1 MYDEIFDNGIIRIKN
16 KYIRI
21 IEVFPINFN
30 FKSDLEKESILENY
44 KNIFKSLKLDFQ
56 ICVFSQ
62 KEDFTNYFNQIKNNN
77 QKENEIKEEY
87 EIYLTNLIK
96 QNDFYYKRFFIIISL
111 VDENFQNYNEEL
123 NHRCDLL
130 CSMIKKSNEVK
141 IIDNKNDVLE
151 ILNFLYRL

>member
-87 EIYLTNLIK
+87 ELYLTNLIK
-96 QNDFYYKRFFIIISL
+96 NNEIYYKRFFVIISFL
-111 VDENFQNYNEEL
+111 DENFQDYEKEINYRCNLLMNMLNKINET
-123 NHRCDLL
+123 
-130 CSMIKKSNEVK
+130 K
-141 IIDNKNDVLE
+141 IIDNKDNILT
-151 ILNFLYRL
+151 ILNYIYK

>member
-1 MYDEIFDNGIIRIKN
+1 MYDEIFENGIIRIKN

-30 FKSDLEKESILENY
+30 FKSELEKESILENY
-44 KNIFKSLKLDFQ
+44 KNLFKTLKLDFQ

-87 EIYLTNLIK
+87 ELYLTNLIK
-96 QNDFYYKRFFIIISL
+96 ENEIYYKRYFVVISL
-111 VDENFQNYNEEL
+111 LDENYQDFEKEL
-123 NHRCDLL
+123 NHRCNLL
-130 CSMIKKSNEVK
+130 ISMINKINETK
-141 IIDNKNDVLE
+141 IINNKDDILN
-151 ILNFLYRL
+151 ILNFIFK

>member
-87 EIYLTNLIK
+87 ELYLTNLIK
-96 QNDFYYKRFFIIISL
+96 NNEIYYKRFFVVISFL
-111 VDENFQNYNEEL
+111 DENFQDYEKEINYRCNLLMNRLNKINET
-123 NHRCDLL
+123 
-130 CSMIKKSNEVK
+130 K
-141 IIDNKNDVLE
+141 IIDNKDDILT
-151 ILNFLYRL
+151 ILNYIYK

>member
-30 FKSDLEKESILENY
+30 FKSELEKESILENY

-87 EIYLTNLIK
+87 ELYLTNLIK
-96 QNDFYYKRFFIIISL
+96 NDEIYYKRFFVVVSFL
-111 VDENFQNYNEEL
+111 DENFQDYEKEI
-123 NHRCDLL
+123 NHRCNLL
-130 CSMIKKSNEVK
+130 TTMINKINETK
-141 IIDNKNDVLE
+141 IIDKKEDILN
-151 ILNFLYRL
+151 ILNFIYK